1 MLPKGIVTNTGTI
14 YTEVAAYPTVPAD
27 KVWQYWHVY
36 TTTNKKLKDPTA
48 CRLENFWWH
57 VWGSD
62 RRFLSGRAL
71 ARLYENISLGPT
83 IAPLQGPP
91 NRWEGPNVPVL
102 TRQLIVAHLSKIQ
115 PASHHGDPKPILP
128 AKLACPAPH
137 STPLIVVDKAKGPSS
152 SAMKPTVRFATPPES
167 PNEHDKE
174 SDSNSSD
181 STAAPGLEMPVKV
194 PTKKRAPPL
203 PPKKFVAPS
212 AAARRRPVLPR
223 RSSPQSPA
231 STASASRHDDL
242 SELRSEVLPRA
253 VSPIPET
260 TPNHHVAAARKAPG
274 ATNVKLVHPP
284 SVKVLGKRPAMSR
297 RSVSEK
303 HDVSTGHSAPLSSS
317 RGQESPRR
325 SKAPPLP
332 RAHSLVHAWTHSHTA
347 SSIPGATTLPA
358 PHPPA
363 HHGASTTPPMMRS
376 QSHGAYS
383 PGPTNHRHDRS
394 PSQGLFTT
402 ATASMSNIAA
412 RGTIIDQSGS
422 LPASTAL
429 EPLPGEPWL
438 QSKPLASPLLDARL
452 TPTQPSPAA
461 SVPMGRTR
469 SQLTLLLEREKARIG
484 DKARS
489 KS

>member
-1 MLPKGIVTNTGTI
+1 MLPKGIVTNTGSI

-48 CRLENFWWH
+48 RRLENFWWH

-91 NRWEGPNVPVL
+91 NRWEGPDVPVL

-115 PASHHGDPKPILP
+115 AASQHAEALTPEPRATLP
-128 AKLACPAPH
+128 AKLAPH
-137 STPLIVVDKAKGPSS
+137 CTPQIVVDKAKGPSS
-152 SAMKPTVRFATPPES
+152 SATKPTVRFATPPES
-167 PNEHDKE
+167 ADEHDKE
-174 SDSNSSD
+174 SHCHSPRG
-181 STAAPGLEMPVKV
+181 TAAAGLEMPAKT
-194 PTKKRAPPL
+194 PSKKKTPPL
-203 PPKKFVAPS
+203 LPKKFVAPS

-223 RSSPQSPA
+223 RTSPQSPA
-231 STASASRHDDL
+231 SAASASRHDDL

-260 TPNHHVAAARKAPG
+260 TPNHVAAAHKASG
-274 ATNVKLVHPP
+274 ASKVKSLHAP
-284 SVKVLGKRPAMSR
+284 SLKVLGKRPAMSR

-303 HDVSTGHSAPLSSS
+303 HDASTGRSAPLSSP
-317 RGQESPRR
+317 RGQLSPRR
-325 SKAPPLP
+325 CKAPPLA
-332 RAHSLVHAWTHSHTA
+332 RAQSLVHAATHSDTA
-347 SSIPGATTLPA
+347 SASLGATTLAVHHAA
-358 PHPPA
+358 P
-363 HHGASTTPPMMRS
+363 TPPMVRS
-376 QSHGAYS
+376 QSHGGYS
-383 PGPTNHRHDRS
+383 PGPANHRHDRS

-438 QSKPLASPLLDARL
+438 QSKPLTSPLLEARL
-452 TPTQPSPAA
+452 TPTQPGPSA